1 MFGEYCGTTLRQF
14 SKTISYW
21 RNTLFL
27 FLDQFFQL
35 SLLYE
40 VGCIFFDID
49 NFLIIPKCIFPKSII
64 WKNAD
69 ISAIDNFSIISP
81 TWCPPLSVRKCRRLR
96 TRKLRLVLRRKL
108 RTSLPL
114 QPWFVLSSDDFFK
127 VFLILCWLRR
137 RLPQTQGRWRR
148 QRAPMKKTCS
158 SLSRKRTRRRV
169 AGVVARGPG
178 LPTGG
183 TVPANGLQWSRL
195 QWRRARCVMGAKP
208 GRPALTKS
216 RVEYYLVL

>member
-49 NFLIIPKCIFPKSII
+49 NFLIISKCIFPKSII

-114 QPWFVLSSDDFFK
+114 QPWFVLSSSVLSKFSSSCVGLGGGCHKPRGGGEDK
-127 VFLILCWLRR
+127 
-137 RLPQTQGRWRR
+137 GR
-148 QRAPMKKTCS
+148 
-158 SLSRKRTRRRV
+158 
-169 AGVVARGPG
+169 
-178 LPTGG
+178 
-183 TVPANGLQWSRL
+183 
-195 QWRRARCVMGAKP
+195 QWRRPVRPCP
-208 GRPALTKS
+208 GRGRGGGGQAW
-216 RVEYYLVL
+216 